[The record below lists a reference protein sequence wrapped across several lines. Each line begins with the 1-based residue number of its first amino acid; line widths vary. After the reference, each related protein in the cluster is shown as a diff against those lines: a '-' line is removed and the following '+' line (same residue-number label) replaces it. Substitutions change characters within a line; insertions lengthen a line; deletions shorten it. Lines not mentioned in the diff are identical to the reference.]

1 MRSRLSVVPRL
12 LALAALAAASSA
24 RAAAPRSAHRPAPR
38 PSSPAVAAGATPMHP
53 TWREPGRDVFRI
65 AFEGEAPAEV
75 SIAGDGRSPLTLHVF
90 TRDGAPVC
98 EDLANGDR
106 KTCRW
111 RPAATAEFVI
121 EVRNGGAQPNDY
133 LLWTN

>member
-1 MRSRLSVVPRL
+1 
-12 LALAALAAASSA
+12 
-24 RAAAPRSAHRPAPR
+24 
-38 PSSPAVAAGATPMHP
+38 MHP
-53 TWREPGRDVFRI
+53 AWREPGRDVFRI
-65 AFEGEAPAEV
+65 AFEGDAPAEV

-90 TRDGAPVC
+90 TADGAPVC
-98 EDLANGDR
+98 EDLADGDR

-111 RPAATAEFVI
+111 RPPATAEFVI